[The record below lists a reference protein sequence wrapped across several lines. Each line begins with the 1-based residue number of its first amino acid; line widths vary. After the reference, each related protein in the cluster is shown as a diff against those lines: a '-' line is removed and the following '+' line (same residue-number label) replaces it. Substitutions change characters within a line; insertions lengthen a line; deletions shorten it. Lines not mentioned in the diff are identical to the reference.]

1 MSDRHQEMGIEEA
14 RKTLGAIADQ
24 AHNEGVITYLTR
36 HGRPIAAVIPVGSS
50 ASAIPDSAI
59 DAAMD
64 AAWPGLPEGIS
75 LSEAR
80 RRTVAALNA
89 AYPHLADL
97 LDAAERRAIEAAD
110 ALPDAL
116 QRLAD
121 SAKQASGQSRTLY
134 QQMEA
139 VVQAE
144 VPEPVPGLVQRLVDL
159 VDEQRIRSKQDA
171 LQRGDRPTE
180 K

>member
-1 MSDRHQEMGIEEA
+1 MSDRHQQMGIEEA

-36 HGRPIAAVIPVGSS
+36 HGQSIAAVIPVGSR
-50 ASAIPDSAI
+50 ASAIPNSAI

-64 AAWPGLPEGIS
+64 AAWPGLPEGIT

-80 RRTVAALNA
+80 RRTIAALNA

-97 LDAAERRAIEAAD
+97 LDAAEHHAIEAAD
-110 ALPDAL
+110 ALPGAL

-121 SAKQASGQSRTLY
+121 AA
-134 QQMEA
+134 
-139 VVQAE
+139 
-144 VPEPVPGLVQRLVDL
+144 
-159 VDEQRIRSKQDA
+159 
-171 LQRGDRPTE
+171 RPAT
-180 K
+180 KK

>member
-24 AHNEGVITYLTR
+24 AHDDGVITYLTR
-36 HGRPIAAVIPVGSS
+36 YGRSIAAVIPVGSR

-97 LDAAERRAIEAAD
+97 LDAAERHAIEAAD
-110 ALPDAL
+110 ALPGAL
-116 QRLAD
+116 QRMANASRLANG
-121 SAKQASGQSRTLY
+121 SPAA
-134 QQMEA
+134 
-139 VVQAE
+139 
-144 VPEPVPGLVQRLVDL
+144 
-159 VDEQRIRSKQDA
+159 
-171 LQRGDRPTE
+171 DRDTE